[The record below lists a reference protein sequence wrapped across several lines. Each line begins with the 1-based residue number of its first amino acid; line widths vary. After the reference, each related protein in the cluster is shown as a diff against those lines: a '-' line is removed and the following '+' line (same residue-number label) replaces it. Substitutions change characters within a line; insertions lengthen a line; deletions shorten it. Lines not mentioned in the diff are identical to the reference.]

1 MQFEISPKISFIY
14 YDKMKR
20 IILIHHHIFKNAGTS
35 FNYALKQAFGQQFM
49 EYDLPGGEVVSSD
62 ILKEVIQANPKAV
75 AISGHH
81 MAMPT
86 PQGEDFQTIS
96 SVLIRKPLSRIRSI
110 YDFELNQKADT
121 AGAIKAKELDFK
133 GFVLWRLETAPIV
146 FCDYQTHYCS
156 RTKLMNPKYRPTE
169 ADLELAIENLKSAAI
184 VGTVEN
190 YNTTLAIAQT
200 CLRKSFEDPAID
212 LKPVSLNIT
221 SKKVTSDDEIR
232 QKLVEDLGEDVVARL
247 EEMNQLDD
255 RLYQVASSVLDAQLN
270 CLD

>member
-1 MQFEISPKISFIY
+1 
-14 YDKMKR
+14 MKR

-35 FNYALKQAFGQQFM
+35 FNYALKQAFGKQFM
-49 EYDLPGGEVVSSD
+49 EYDLPGGQVVSSD
-62 ILKEVIQANPKAV
+62 ILKEVIQANPQV
-75 AISGHH
+75 MSISGHH

-110 YDFELNQKADT
+110 YDFERNQKAET

-133 GFVLWRLETAPIV
+133 GFVLWRLETSPIV

-156 RTKLMNPKYRPTE
+156 RTELMKPKYRPTE

-184 VGTVEN
+184 VGTVEQ
-190 YNTTLAIAQT
+190 YNETLAIAQH
-200 CLRKSFEDPAID
+200 CLRESFEDPSID

-221 SKKVTSDDEIR
+221 SKKSTSDEEVR
-232 QKLVEDLGEDVVARL
+232 QKLVDDLGADLVDRL
-247 EEMNQLDD
+247 EEMNQLDNT
-255 RLYQVASSVLDAQLN
+255 LYQIASSMLEAKLKSLD
-270 CLD
+270 